1 MTAHRCSRPIL
12 ACAAA
17 VVLSLAAFA
26 PHDALRPHIARTP
39 QLDQLIKA
47 AAAEGELNVMWG
59 GSSLGEGEGVHE
71 LEHALNREFKINIKV
86 NYTPGPSMPQLATRI
101 IREVQAGQKA
111 STDLFLGIEV
121 SLPAMIAGQ
130 VIEPVKWSADYLQRN
145 HAATDDHEGRRG
157 AARIHPVQRHEL
169 QRAAHPR
176 QASCA
181 SNTLAEVFRPEWKGK
196 LASTP
201 YAAGFDRLALA
212 YGDDKIRPIVKRMAE
227 WAGGLLRCGEYERLA
242 TGEFIGLVLD
252 CGQVQPRF
260 LVENG
265 GPVRLVPLDDAL
277 ATTLSYFAV
286 PKTSA
291 HPNLAKLFA
300 GFIATGRWAE
310 DHREIRAPPPISC
323 RERRA
328 YKMKAKGF
336 EARGLKLLI
345 YTPDQIAPRTRG
357 GGEIQGR
364 VRADP
369 AGQIGARQG
378 ASDEQI
384 RRRPPRLAR

>member
-1 MTAHRCSRPIL
+1 MTAQSCVGHL
-12 ACAAA
+12 AWAAA
-17 VVLSLAAFA
+17 VALLTAFA
-26 PHDALRPHIARTP
+26 PHDASAAIKHTP
-39 QLDQLIKA
+39 LLDQLIKA

-71 LEHALNREFKINIKV
+71 LEQAINREFNINIKV

-130 VIEPVKWSADYLQRN
+130 VIEPVKWSDYYTEITPEMTTKGGEALLEFTLFNGMSYNVQLIADKDAP
-145 HAATDDHEGRRG
+145 H
-157 AARIHPVQRHEL
+157 
-169 QRAAHPR
+169 
-176 QASCA
+176 
-181 SNTLAEVFRPEWKGK
+181 TLAEVFRPEWKGK
-196 LASTP
+196 LSSTP

-286 PKTSA
+286 PKTSG

-300 GFIATGRWAE
+300 GFIATGDGQKLIE
-310 DHREIRAPPPISC
+310 KYGSTSYLVPGTP
-323 RERRA
+323 A
-328 YKMKAKGF
+328 YKMAEGF
-336 EARGLKLLI
+336 KTRGLKLLI
-345 YTPDQIAPRTRG
+345 YTPDLIAPRL
-357 GGEIQGR
+357 EE
-364 VRADP
+364 A
-369 AGQIGARQG
+369 AKYKAEY
-378 ASDEQI
+378 EQI
-384 RRRPPRLAR
+384 LQGK